1 MHINNHMSIFNWAS
15 VYLMVAGLGDSR
27 LHGGMTGKVLKRG
40 KGRPA
45 ANGDLAV
52 DEQLCMEVALD
63 TFAEF
68 GFEGTSVREIS
79 RRLGISHSLLNAK
92 YGSKQALW
100 ALAFDFGMERLHARM
115 AAFDTVGEAGHDL
128 PGQLR
133 QVSLNFLLGLVDSPA
148 IFKIMNAEGG
158 HSSERL
164 EYIVRKFFHQR
175 TWAFT
180 TLLKK
185 GQKEGVFRKVNPVLP
200 FTLLA
205 HGAGALLALQPLI
218 EAVDPRLTATDREVR
233 RSLETVVD
241 IIVSG

>member
-1 MHINNHMSIFNWAS
+1 
-15 VYLMVAGLGDSR
+15 
-27 LHGGMTGKVLKRG
+27 MTGKVLKRG

-45 ANGDLAV
+45 ADGDLAV
-52 DEQLCMEVALD
+52 DEQLCMEVSLD

-148 IFKIMNAEGG
+148 IF
-158 HSSERL
+158 
-164 EYIVRKFFHQR
+164 
-175 TWAFT
+175 
-180 TLLKK
+180 
-185 GQKEGVFRKVNPVLP
+185 
-200 FTLLA
+200 
-205 HGAGALLALQPLI
+205 
-218 EAVDPRLTATDREVR
+218 
-233 RSLETVVD
+233 
-241 IIVSG
+241 